1 MIISIRHK
9 IRNLK
14 KYARRKNRVKLHVLM
29 KKIRSID
36 RDLYKFKSVTGLTTS
51 QIHKIFYK

>member
-1 MIISIRHK
+1 MIILIRHK
-9 IRNLK
+9 IRNVR
-14 KYARRKNRVKLHVLM
+14 KYTKRKNRVKFHVLM

-36 RDLYKFKSVTGLTTS
+36 RDMYKLKSITGLTTG